1 VIDLFDECGLDS
13 ATGAAI
19 AAAHLGALRQRW
31 LGEIAI
37 HRLGT
42 EAILEFE

>member
-1 VIDLFDECGLDS
+1 
-13 ATGAAI
+13 
-19 AAAHLGALRQRW
+19 LGALRQRW
-31 LGEIAI
+31 LGQIAI